1 LTAEGW
7 TIESIA
13 DTEKG
18 QAGADIRAQRQGQIL
33 IVEVKGYPSKVYE
46 RGTRSGQPKPTNPA
60 TQARHWVAEALL
72 TALLRQSESE
82 ADQVAIAFP
91 DFPVYTKLLAR
102 LAEPVTKLGLQVL
115 IVRESGLVVVAE
127 HGRRDGI

>member
-1 LTAEGW
+1 LTADGW
-7 TIESIA
+7 KVECIA

-18 QAGADIRAQRQGQIL
+18 QPGADIRAQRQGQIL

-46 RGTRSGQPKPTNPA
+46 RGARSGQPKRTNPA
-60 TQARHWVAEALL
+60 TQARHWVAEALM

-91 DFPVYTKLLAR
+91 NFAVYTSLLAR
-102 LAEPVTKLGLQVL
+102 LSEPIEKLGLQVL
-115 IVRESGLVVVAE
+115 IVHESGRVVAPG
-127 HGRRDGI
+127 HGKLESV